1 MLHLIVSLITSA
13 INLPVIQNN
22 IIFRWLMIS
31 CTDGSGGQVK
41 TQIVSIDVPNK
52 YFSVRRKTNKYF
64 LIGDRIDQNGEKVAN
79 NFGLV
84 KKIWDYCAETA
95 SILFPSGGVRLVV
108 TRVGRIGAGET
119 KEWCNHFGK
128 NIKKKKGSEKGD
140 KVEIISAS
148 LTSLE
153 PDVTIRVI
161 PEQTRSTMAGLI
173 GKTTVIVLGT
183 SNFTLA

>member
-1 MLHLIVSLITSA
+1 
-13 INLPVIQNN
+13 
-22 IIFRWLMIS
+22 MIS

-119 KEWCNHFGK
+119 KMVQSFWQEY
-128 NIKKKKGSEKGD
+128 
-140 KVEIISAS
+140 
-148 LTSLE
+148 
-153 PDVTIRVI
+153 
-161 PEQTRSTMAGLI
+161 
-173 GKTTVIVLGT
+173 
-183 SNFTLA
+183 

>member
-1 MLHLIVSLITSA
+1 
-13 INLPVIQNN
+13 
-22 IIFRWLMIS
+22 MIS
-31 CTDGSGGQVK
+31 CTDGRGGQVK

-52 YFSVRRKTNKYF
+52 YFSIRRKVPHRI
-64 LIGDRIDQNGEKVAN
+64 IGDRVDNNGEKVIN
-79 NFGLV
+79 KFGLV
-84 KKIWDYCAETA
+84 KKIWDYCAEVA

-128 NIKKKKGSEKGD
+128 NLKKKKASDKAD

-153 PDVTIRVI
+153 PDITIRVI
-161 PEQTRSTMAGLI
+161 PEQTRTTMGGLI
-173 GKTTVIVLGT
+173 GTDYKILTIIVD
-183 SNFTLA
+183 